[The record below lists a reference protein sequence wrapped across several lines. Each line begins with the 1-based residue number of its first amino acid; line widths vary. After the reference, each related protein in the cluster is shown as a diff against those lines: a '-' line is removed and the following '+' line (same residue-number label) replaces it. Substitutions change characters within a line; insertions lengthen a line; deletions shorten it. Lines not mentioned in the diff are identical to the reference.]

1 MSPPLPAL
9 SNCSTGRTPAALALA
24 RSASS
29 WASVDGGLV
38 IPILAASA
46 LL

>member
-9 SNCSTGRTPAALALA
+9 SNCSTGRMPAALALA
-24 RSASS
+24 RRASS
-29 WASVDGGLV
+29 WASVVGALV
-38 IPILAASA
+38 MPIFAASA